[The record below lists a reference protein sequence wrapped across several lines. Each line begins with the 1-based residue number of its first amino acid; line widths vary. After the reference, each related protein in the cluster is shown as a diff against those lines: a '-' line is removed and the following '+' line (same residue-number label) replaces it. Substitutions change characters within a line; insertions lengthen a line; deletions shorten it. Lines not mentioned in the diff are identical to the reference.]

1 MNSIKD
7 IMQKAMKDAGT
18 KELGDFSNKG
28 LDSGEDISNML
39 TSITKMQREVSEEEY
54 DEFFEELEG
63 EEKKEEAKEATGA
76 GSAGGYEAPLF
87 SEPKKNNLFQPDTE
101 TKLTTQP
108 EGGPVNEDEIPGGLS
123 DGMTL
128 KDLAKHQN
136 TDIETLISQMEKGVN
151 VEMEHTSD
159 ISIATEIAMDHI
171 YEDLHYYDK
180 LEDMESK
187 PHKEESKEATTA
199 SSSGPYD
206 APFGGPKKDPLKLSN
221 PDTVEK
227 ELRSVKDKNFPKYG
241 GPGGKFVKIKNKCKT
256 FPYCN
261 QGDIKALEFF
271 ENNLVKEAIQNLS
284 NRFKL
289 NEDYIKGV
297 ILENTNIYYKSTD
310 MNKEIENMIDG
321 IVDKVLS
328 EEVTKKAEQITE
340 SVSEEIDEMA
350 EFYEIAK
357 KRKEERMESKTVKP
371 DFPDIDGDGDTEEPI
386 SKAAEDKKKSETD
399 EEMEEGNAFSGA
411 LDKAREEGKDKFE
424 VDGET
429 YDVEPKESVQLSEE
443 EMIDLIEKII
453 EEQKISGGGKIAGVT
468 SQNKAMKTSEKET
481 NEYHKDLMKKFK
493 DYLKDGSKGKFETEP
508 KTFPKGNGELEKMEK
523 KAYTPSDSVEEY
535 IDQIARSG
543 GMENLDYDQ
552 IKPDEEWL
560 DKNIVGSSETGNSDE
575 YANAVATDVN
585 KNVKKRKDLDV
596 LNKLKKQS
604 YEKAPQPVFDMAGEN
619 THKDVMDLGESKEDK
634 KQTKINEDLDRMKNL
649 ISHNYKSQ

>member
-18 KELGDFSNKG
+18 KELGNFSSRG
-28 LDSGEDISNML
+28 LDDGKDISNML

-54 DEFFEELEG
+54 HEFFEELEG

-87 SEPKKNNLFQPDTE
+87 SEPKKNNLFQPNTE

-108 EGGPVNEDEIPGGLS
+108 EGGEV
-123 DGMTL
+123 
-128 KDLAKHQN
+128 KK
-136 TDIETLISQMEKGVN
+136 
-151 VEMEHTSD
+151 VE
-159 ISIATEIAMDHI
+159 A
-171 YEDLHYYDK
+171 
-180 LEDMESK
+180 
-187 PHKEESKEATTA
+187 KEATTA
-199 SSSGPYD
+199 ASSGPYD

-271 ENNLVKEAIQNLS
+271 ENEIVKEAIDNIATRYKIDE
-284 NRFKL
+284 N
-289 NEDYIKGV
+289 YIKGV

-328 EEVTKKAEQITE
+328 EEVTKKVEQITE

-399 EEMEEGNAFSGA
+399 EEVEEGNAFSGA
-411 LDKAREEGKDKFE
+411 LEKAREEGKDEFE
-424 VDGET
+424 VDGKK

-493 DYLKDGSKGKFETEP
+493 DYLKDGSKGEFNESPTD
-508 KTFPKGNGELEKMEK
+508 FPKGNGELEKMEK

-585 KNVKKRKDLDV
+585 KNVKKRKDLDI